1 MSDWNVP
8 DCADLSAVIAE
19 TQAKERRAR
28 DRADASPDAEVLAW
42 RYGALSRTL
51 EAFTRLRRE
60 GADRGV
66 LLREAVRLCDGHLTL
81 PEAAFSPRERQA
93 EWLHRFGLSSRPGR
107 GAHPSIAFDLRSADR
122 LLNVP
127 KELAVALRDTLQLDP
142 RLRRFRQP
150 TVADG
155 ALLRLSRHSEYQTP
169 TQKAALRALLTMPPG
184 ATLLASLPTG
194 GGKSLLFQLGVRWWK
209 EQRKDSRPCAVVI
222 VPTVTLALAHADAL
236 KKEPEL
242 EGSAAFVGDL
252 SDSARQDLLLRF
264 RRGEVPLLLMSAEMA
279 LTSAREALLE
289 AARPASERSSVLRG
303 HLQGLFVD
311 EAHIIES
318 WGRTFRPDFQRLPG
332 LVQAM
337 REKNPA
343 LRTVLLSATFGAEA
357 HALLEKQYGA
367 GTFLP
372 VVAGCPRTELDLVV
386 HNFSSSAERD
396 DTLLQVIDILPR
408 PALVY
413 TTQPNDAEEIA
424 WKLRQRG
431 YARLAVVTGETTGS
445 DRDDVVRGWRAGDL
459 DLVVATAAFG
469 MGIDKTDVR
478 AVVHACLPED
488 AARYYQEIGRAG
500 RDGHQALALLLWT
513 KEDERRARSMSLGQ
527 LMRIEKAEERWWALV
542 ADARSHGRLSTAP
555 DTGYTRMIVD
565 ITLPRPGKGEG
576 SYNRQWNASLIN
588 QLQRYGGGAVEVLSI
603 EDVRDRWT
611 LDVKEG
617 ILLDPGEKA
626 RTRLLEFLDERPQEV
641 TQAQQRHRGFRQA
654 LENRDDGC
662 MLCDVFELV
671 EADPP
676 PLFPCGRCPNCRA
689 EDAPPPSHF
698 EFRGLDALWP
708 TTAPSTHTGCILVHA
723 DSPDFAQVDTL
734 VQRLLHV
741 RVRQFVVPSGT
752 GPTFARVLK
761 SSEGHE
767 GLVLE
772 IPYLNGSTHVGR
784 WRPARCRTALIMR
797 SGEPD
802 SRSNEEALRVA
813 LQEHLDGPGLFVV
826 AEPGLRLGGRSVGQ
840 VVSNRAPL
848 AEAQLDEW
856 KD

>member
-1 MSDWNVP
+1 MSDWDFL

-19 TQAKERRAR
+19 TQARARRAR
-28 DRADASPDAEVLAW
+28 EGADASPDAEVLVW

-51 EAFTRLRRE
+51 KAFTRSRRE
-60 GADRGV
+60 DADRGV

-81 PEAAFSPRERQA
+81 PEEGLSARERQP
-93 EWLHRFGLSSRPGR
+93 EWLHRFGLSVRPGR
-107 GAHPSIAFDLRSADR
+107 GARPSIVFDLRPVDR
-122 LLNVP
+122 LPHLPV
-127 KELAVALRDTLQLDP
+127 ELAVALRDALQVDP

-155 ALLRLSRHSEYQTP
+155 ALLRLSRHSEYQNP
-169 TQKAALRALLTMPPG
+169 TQKSALRALLTMPPG
-184 ATLLASLPTG
+184 ATLLASMPTG
-194 GGKSLLFQLGVRWWK
+194 GGKSLLFQLGVRWWR
-209 EQRKDSRPCAVVI
+209 EQSKDSSPCAVVI
-222 VPTVTLALAHADAL
+222 VPTVALALAHADAL
-236 KKEPEL
+236 KKEPGL
-242 EGSAAFVGDL
+242 EGSEAFVGEL
-252 SDSARQDLLLRF
+252 SYSARQDLLLRF

-289 AARPASERSSVLRG
+289 AARPTSERSSVLRG

-332 LVQAM
+332 LVQAL
-337 REKNPA
+337 RAKNPA

-367 GTFLP
+367 VTYLP

-386 HNFSSSAERD
+386 QDFSDPAERD
-396 DTLLQVIDILPR
+396 VALFQVLDVLPR

-413 TTQPNDAEEIA
+413 TTRPKDAEEIA
-424 WKLRQRG
+424 RELQQRD
-431 YARLAVVTGETTGS
+431 YARLAIVTGETTGS
-445 DRDDVVRGWRAGDL
+445 DRGDVVRRWRAGDL

-513 KEDERRARSMSLGQ
+513 NEDEKRARSMSLGQ
-527 LMRIEKAEERWWALV
+527 LMKAEKAEERWWALI
-542 ADARSHGRLSTAP
+542 ADARRNGRLGTAP
-555 DTGYTRMIVD
+555 DTGYTRMTVD
-565 ITLPRPGKGEG
+565 ITLPRPGSGEG

-603 EDVRDRWT
+603 EDDRDQWT
-611 LDVKEG
+611 LDVKAG
-617 ILLDPGEKA
+617 VLLDAGQEA
-626 RTRLLEFLDERPQEV
+626 RTRLLEFLAERPQEV

-654 LENRDDGC
+654 LENRDEGC
-662 MLCDVFELV
+662 MLCAIFELV
-671 EADPP
+671 EAEPP
-676 PLFPCGRCPNCRA
+676 PLFPCGRCPSCRA

-708 TTAPSTHTGCILVHA
+708 SPAPTKHTGCILVHA
-723 DSPDFAQVDTL
+723 DSPDFARVDTL
-734 VQRLLHV
+734 VRRLLHA
-741 RVRQFVVPSGT
+741 RVRQFVVPAGT
-752 GPTFARVLK
+752 GPMFARVLK
-761 SSEGHE
+761 AFEGLE

-772 IPYLNGSTHVGR
+772 IPYLTGSTHAGR
-784 WRPARCRTALIMR
+784 WWPARVRTALIMR
-797 SGEPD
+797 AGGPD
-802 SRSNEEALRVA
+802 LRSNEEALRVA
-813 LQEHLDGPGLFVV
+813 LQEHLDSPGLFVV
-826 AEPGLRLGGRSVGQ
+826 AEPGLRLGGRDVGQ